1 MKIAEEHIKMLHGEW
16 REKNPLHKSTAIY
29 QDIYAF
35 IKSAIAKHDLPNASE
50 LPATRK
56 LATALQI
63 SRSTVVKAYELLR
76 LEGLLTSKT
85 GAGHFVHFEQ
95 ADNLDFV
102 NPAEVNL
109 PEISEIGRSFY
120 GNVNLVNSLDDK
132 TVAFRPGIPP
142 LDIFPIHQW
151 KKQTNKYWQF
161 AKASELS
168 YYAETGVEALKKSIA
183 SYLLLTSHVKCD
195 FRQIVI
201 VSGSLQSLYLIGSL
215 LINPGDG
222 VYMENPTFPNV
233 HSVYKGLRAD
243 VVGVD
248 LDADGINIAQVAN
261 DSKAN
266 MKLLHV
272 TPSCQYPMSMAMTLA
287 RKQEVLAFAKKKG
300 VYIIE
305 NDYEHEINNF
315 KAPRTP
321 LFTLDKEQRTF
332 YLGTFNRSLH
342 PSIRIGFMVVPPQ
355 LIDPMRALIRH
366 SHLFVS
372 PSIQF
377 ILNSLIENKILH
389 KHLAKVQEVAEERY
403 SLFSSIIKNQGQG
416 VLKEVVSKVP
426 SLHITTLLNKNVSD
440 KNVVD
445 ALGKKGIITHSLSKC
460 YVSEPKQQGL
470 IMGHSCIRTPL
481 IKAKLQKL
489 LGTIE

>member
-1 MKIAEEHIKMLHGEW
+1 MKIAEEHIKLLHGEW
-16 REKNPLHKSTAIY
+16 LEKNPSQKSIPIY

-35 IKSAIAKHDLPNASE
+35 IKMAIIKHDLPNASE

-56 LATALQI
+56 LATSLGI
-63 SRSTVVKAYELLR
+63 SRSTAVKAYELLR

-85 GAGHFVHFEQ
+85 GAGHFIHFEQ
-95 ADNLDFV
+95 VEDLRAD
-102 NPAEVNL
+102 AQSGANL
-109 PEISEIGRSFY
+109 PEISETGRSFFN
-120 GNVNLVNSLDDK
+120 NVKLVNSVDDK
-132 TVAFRPGIPP
+132 SVAFRPGIPP
-142 LDIFPIHQW
+142 LDIFPITQW
-151 KKQTNKYWQF
+151 KKQSNKYWQF
-161 AKASELS
+161 TKASELS
-168 YYAETGVEALKKSIA
+168 YYSETGVEALKKSIA
-183 SYLLLTSHVKCD
+183 SYLLLTSNVKCD

-201 VSGSLQSLYLIGSL
+201 VSGSLQSLFLIGSL

-248 LDADGINIAQVAN
+248 LDQEGIKLELPKNDG
-261 DSKAN
+261 KTN

-272 TPSCQYPMSMAMTLA
+272 TPSCQYPMGMAMTLS
-287 RKQEVLAFAKKKG
+287 RKQEVIAFAKEKG
-300 VYIIE
+300 LYIIE

-315 KAPRTP
+315 KAPTTP

-377 ILNSLIENKILH
+377 ILNSLIDNKILH

-403 SLFSSIIKNQGQG
+403 TLFSGIIKNQGQSI
-416 VLKEVVSKVP
+416 LTEVKSKVP
-426 SLHITTLLNKNVSD
+426 SLHITTLLNNNVPD

-445 ALGKKGIITHSLSKC
+445 ALTKKGIITHSLSKC

-489 LGTIE
+489 LGAIG